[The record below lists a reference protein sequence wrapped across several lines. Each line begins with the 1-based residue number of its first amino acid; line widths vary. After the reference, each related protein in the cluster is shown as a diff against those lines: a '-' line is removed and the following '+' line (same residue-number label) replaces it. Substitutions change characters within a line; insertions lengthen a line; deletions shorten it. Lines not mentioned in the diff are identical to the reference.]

1 MKRYVLS
8 RCVKWLGIFLLA
20 GGVIFYILQL
30 APPDPS
36 QVVLAKPVIYLYP
49 EKAQETRVN
58 VELIAG
64 TFTVTE
70 PALQDGWQVTAY
82 PDGTLVDEDGR
93 TWPYLFWEADSQGEF
108 QFEEGFVVPGQDTG
122 AFLEKALAVLGLN
135 EKERQDFLEY
145 WLPLMEKNP
154 YNQIAFQQE
163 EYTSLA
169 ALIIDP
175 APDTLIRVFMA
186 WKGLQEPVEMK
197 EQVLTPVSRQGY
209 TAVEWGGTQVK

>member
-1 MKRYVLS
+1 MKRYVLT
-8 RCVKWLGIFLLA
+8 RCAKWLGIFLLA
-20 GGVIFYILQL
+20 GGVVFYILQL

-36 QVVLAKPVIYLYP
+36 QCVLAKPVIYLYP

-58 VELIAG
+58 VVLTAG

-122 AFLEKALAVLGLN
+122 DFLEKALAVLGLN

-154 YNQIAFQQE
+154 YNRSPSNRRN
-163 EYTSLA
+163 T
-169 ALIIDP
+169 P
-175 APDTLIRVFMA
+175 AWPL
-186 WKGLQEPVEMK
+186 
-197 EQVLTPVSRQGY
+197 
-209 TAVEWGGTQVK
+209 

>member
-1 MKRYVLS
+1 M
-8 RCVKWLGIFLLA
+8 
-20 GGVIFYILQL
+20 
-30 APPDPS
+30 
-36 QVVLAKPVIYLYP
+36 
-49 EKAQETRVN
+49 N
-58 VELIAG
+58 VELTAG

>member
-58 VELIAG
+58 VELTAG

-197 EQVLTPVSRQGY
+197 EQALTPVSRQGY